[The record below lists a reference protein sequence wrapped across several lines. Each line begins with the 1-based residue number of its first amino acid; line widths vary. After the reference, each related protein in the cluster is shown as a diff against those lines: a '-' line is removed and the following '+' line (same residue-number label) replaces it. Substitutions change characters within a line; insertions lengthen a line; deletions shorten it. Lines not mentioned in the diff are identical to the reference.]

1 MKCKICGCDSD
12 EEHRDDE
19 IVEERKEERLVP
31 NKQLNQLKM
40 IQLRI

>member
-19 IVEERKEERLVP
+19 IVEGRK
-31 NKQLNQLKM
+31 KGGTISSQ
-40 IQLRI
+40 